1 MMLRVIG
8 AVLMILTVCHPAS
21 AAELLVSAAA
31 SLTNAFQE
39 IGGQFERSH
48 SGTKVTF
55 NFAASDVLVK
65 QIIQGAP
72 VDVFA
77 SADQESMDRAVQE
90 NVIDR
95 ATRFNFAANR
105 LVLVVPNDSK
115 IVLKSIH
122 DLKTKEV
129 ARIAVGQPATVPAG
143 RYAKRALDEA
153 GLWEGLQGKFIYTQN
168 VRQNLDYVAR
178 GEVDAGFVYSTD
190 AAIVKDKVK
199 VAFEVPT
206 PEPVLYPIAI
216 TRASRTPQLAREFLG
231 FVKSEVGQ
239 KILQRFGFAKP

>member
-39 IGGQFERSH
+39 ICGQFERSQ
-48 SGTKVTF
+48 SGTKVIF

-153 GLWEGLQGKFIYTQN
+153 RLWEGLQGKFIYTQN

-190 AAIVKDKVK
+190 AVIVKDKVK

-216 TRASRTPQLAREFLG
+216 TRASRTPQFARQFLD
-231 FVKSEVGQ
+231 FVRSEVGQ
-239 KILQRFGFAKP
+239 KILQRFGFTKP

>member
-31 SLTNAFQE
+31 SLTNASQE
-39 IGGQFERSH
+39 IGGQFERSQ
-48 SGTKVTF
+48 SGTKVIF

-153 GLWEGLQGKFIYTQN
+153 RLWEGLQGKFIYTQN

-239 KILQRFGFAKP
+239 KILQRFGFTKP

>member
-1 MMLRVIG
+1 MILRVIG
-8 AVLMILTVCHPAS
+8 AVLMILTVCHPAF

-48 SGTKVTF
+48 SGAKVTF

-129 ARIAVGQPATVPAG
+129 VRIAVGQPATVPAG

-216 TRASRTPQLAREFLG
+216 TRASRTPQFAREFVG

-239 KILQRFGFAKP
+239 KILQRFGFTKP

>member
-1 MMLRVIG
+1 MILRVIG

-39 IGGQFERSH
+39 IGGQFEGSH

-55 NFAASDVLVK
+55 NFAASNVLVK

-153 GLWEGLQGKFIYTQN
+153 RLWEGLQGKFIYTQN

-216 TRASRTPQLAREFLG
+216 TRASRTPQFARQFLD

-239 KILQRFGFAKP
+239 KILQRFGFTKP